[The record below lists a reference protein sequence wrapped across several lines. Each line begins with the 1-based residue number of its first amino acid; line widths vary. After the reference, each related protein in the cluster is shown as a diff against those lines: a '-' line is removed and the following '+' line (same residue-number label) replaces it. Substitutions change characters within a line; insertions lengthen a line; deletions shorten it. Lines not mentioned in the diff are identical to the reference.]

1 MAGRHRWS
9 WLLCLASLEA
19 PAALAVPLGI
29 EFQVNTF
36 TTGAQS
42 FGEVAVAGNGVFVVV
57 WTDFVRDGSGTG
69 IFGQRFDSAGGRVG
83 ADFQVNSYTT
93 YDQIFAKVAID
104 GDGDFVVVWDSNARP
119 GRRQLRHL
127 RPALRLHRRQER
139 VGVPGQLVHDRRPGS
154 TRRWPWTPTAISSWS
169 GRARRRTVI

>member
-9 WLLCLASLEA
+9 WLLCLASLQA

-93 YDQIFAKVAID
+93 YDEILAKVAID
-104 GDGDFVVVWDSNARP
+104 TDGDFVVVWDSN
-119 GRRQLRHL
+119 GGQDGDNFRHL
-127 RPALRLHRRQER
+127 RPALRLHRRQKR
-139 VGVPGQLVHDRRPGS
+139 IGVPGHLVHNRP
-154 TRRWPWTPTAISSWS
+154 PAVPS
-169 GRARRRTVI
+169 GGHGHRRRFRRGLGQSDGGR